1 MRWRANPLT
10 SWGASYV
17 RRFEECWHDWMQNQ
31 VQTQLFI
38 LLLVILLPL
47 RHYCPLVFQ
56 PAAEMAQLLTD
67 TTRGLLSAPGRIKCR
82 HRSATSSSPSCHTS
96 SSVTLL
102 TFVFQ
107 PAAEMAQLL
116 TDTMRGLLSAPG
128 RIKRRHQSATSFRP
142 SADSTKR
149 LHSSHRASYQPA
161 VHVENMFHSTM
172 VKYSVVEV
180 TPFKKR

>member
-1 MRWRANPLT
+1 
-10 SWGASYV
+10 
-17 RRFEECWHDWMQNQ
+17 
-31 VQTQLFI
+31 
-38 LLLVILLPL
+38 
-47 RHYCPLVFQ
+47 
-56 PAAEMAQLLTD
+56 
-67 TTRGLLSAPGRIKCR
+67 
-82 HRSATSSSPSCHTS
+82 
-96 SSVTLL
+96 
-102 TFVFQ
+102 
-107 PAAEMAQLL
+107 MAQLL

-128 RIKRRHQSATSFRP
+128 RIKCRHQSATSFRP